1 MQIAAVSLFGSSSA
15 HLRSNGDLEGPECSN
30 CYKSSGR
37 SISLVATLLNQ
48 QSAQLDKVKELIIR
62 SICAQ
67 QPFRSLRAHQHSS
80 DQIKILKEK
89 SAKNT
94 TGAVSYCFLC
104 FTDWLVFE
112 K

>member
-1 MQIAAVSLFGSSSA
+1 MQIAAVSLFGSSSE

-30 CYKSSGR
+30 CYKSCGR

-67 QPFRSLRAHQHSS
+67 QPFHSLRAHQHSS
-80 DQIKILKEK
+80 DQIKILKEQ

-94 TGAVSYCFLC
+94 TGAVG
-104 FTDWLVFE
+104 LVYHM
-112 K
+112 